1 MKSNMSSTDYKKIQD
16 PSIITNSFFPY
27 LLCAFVLTAVLGN
40 LYALKIIVLFGL
52 TTPAGMIC
60 FPFTFSICDIINDVY
75 GRQSANRAIRTG
87 VVALTFY
94 YLSLTMITA
103 VNPAEIWG
111 FQQEWET
118 IFTQGHRIFLGT
130 ILGFYI
136 GEKLNSF
143 VLSLLK
149 YFFLKQSLLTRFTRY
164 LTSTLI
170 GVTFDTIIFC
180 LTAFLF
186 IYPLSYILH
195 LIFAQLILK
204 YLFEIFG
211 SYIASKIS
219 PIIKDKEGLDIVD
232 AYPWMDHI
240 KNKIK

>member
-1 MKSNMSSTDYKKIQD
+1 MKSNTSFTDYKKAQD
-16 PSIITNSFFPY
+16 PSIITNSFYPY
-27 LLCAFVLTAVLGN
+27 LLCAFVITVVLGN

-60 FPFTFSICDIINDVY
+60 FPFTFSICDIITDVY
-75 GRQSANRAIRTG
+75 GRQATNRAIRTG

-94 YLSLTMITA
+94 YLSLTIITTA
-103 VNPAEIWG
+103 SPAEIWD

-118 IFTQGHRIFLGT
+118 IFTHGYRIFLGT

-149 YFFLKQSLLTRFTRY
+149 YLFQKQNLLTRY

-170 GVTFDTIIFC
+170 GVTFDTIIFSI
-180 LTAFLF
+180 TAFLF
-186 IYPLSYILH
+186 VFPFSYLLH
-195 LIFAQLILK
+195 LIFTQLILK
-204 YLFEIFG
+204 YFFEIIG
-211 SYIASKIS
+211 SYIATKLS
-219 PIIKDKEGLDIVD
+219 PIIKQKEGLDIID
-232 AYPWMDHI
+232 SYRWIDHI